1 MHFSTSVFQ
10 QSSRNTFPCFTSEKD
25 YARLLTEALSGHTQS
40 SPSSSLLDTQL
51 SHDQNTGLRQ
61 PVGGVGCAVPG
72 WRCSCQPQVL
82 VFWSH
87 DSSVPGSAAE
97 EQPQDSAGREQ
108 ARNGMNCS
116 GCCPPLACSTFFL
129 NYRHFW
135 WLKMEMQKSCPD
147 FCLYWL
153 GKYIPGYNMA

>member
-10 QSSRNTFPCFTSEKD
+10 QSWKNMFPCFTSEKA
-25 YARLLTEALSGHTQS
+25 YARLLTEALSGHTQL
-40 SPSSSLLDTQL
+40 SPPIILTPGHAAIPRPKYWPLPA
-51 SHDQNTGLRQ
+51 R
-61 PVGGVGCAVPG
+61 GVGYAVPG
-72 WRCSCQPQVL
+72 WRCSRQPQVL
-82 VFWSH
+82 VIWSH
-87 DSSVPGSAAE
+87 DSSVPGSAVE
-97 EQPQDSAGREQ
+97 EQPQDSAGRER